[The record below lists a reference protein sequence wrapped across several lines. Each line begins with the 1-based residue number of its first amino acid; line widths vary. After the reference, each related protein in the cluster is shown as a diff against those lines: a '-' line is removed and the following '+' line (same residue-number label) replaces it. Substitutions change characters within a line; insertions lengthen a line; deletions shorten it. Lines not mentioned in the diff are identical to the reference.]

1 MRFGKFMSRIGK
13 KPIIIPEGVEIKIEE
28 HQIKVKGPKG
38 ELVKAIPAQIEVS
51 LNDSEGQKEL
61 VVAPQKKSAKNV
73 RALWGLF
80 RALIFNMVE
89 GVTKGFEKKLEI
101 EGVGYRAALED
112 NKLVLT
118 LGFSHPIEIKAP
130 EGIEFKVEK
139 NSITISGLDKQLVGQ
154 MAAEIR
160 AQRRPEPYKG
170 KGIRYADE
178 VIRRK
183 VGKKAAGVE

>member
-1 MRFGKFMSRIGK
+1 MSRIGK
-13 KPIIIPEGVEIKIEE
+13 KPITIPEGVEVKIDE

-38 ELVKAIPAQIEVS
+38 ELTKSIPAQIEVS
-51 LNDSEGQKEL
+51 LKQSEGQKEL
-61 VVAPQKKSAKNV
+61 VVIPRKKSAKNI

-101 EGVGYRAALED
+101 EGVGYRVALEGD
-112 NKLVLT
+112 KLVLS

-139 NSITISGLDKQLVGQ
+139 NTITISGLDKQLVGQ
-154 MAAEIR
+154 MAAKIR

-183 VGKKAAGVE
+183 VGKKAVGVE